1 MKRFFVVVLALS
13 LVFALC
19 ACGDSS
25 SAENIPTEASETFNA
40 GALQAEAEEQAPTQ
54 EQTPAASEETKPAKE
69 EGGRK
74 TPTLD
79 ERFTATWTVD
89 DTTQAAQQ
97 FSSEAGTSIDV
108 LREEITSAG
117 AVFGVGYVGYYEY
130 IEATGIDFG
139 QWYEGAAS
147 PFAAYYPF
155 FMEIDTN
162 HTIGEG
168 GYLYCILAGEY
179 ESSIT
184 VTDQSGQTL
193 YSAENGDPILLFCDQ
208 GGNGQNADLTV
219 TITSADGTSLSYE
232 PALDQQAYPQLLIG
246 DERQLLSWLIQ
257 GAEESTI
264 SFDALLLEGWLGINA
279 YGLAG
284 DDVFAPPT
292 WTVYMWDE
300 EKQTTVD
307 FSLSFCPNPPENGAV
322 DGEVLMQSFYEGISG
337 VQGEW
342 EGWWKV
348 ESELDQPSV
357 LQLDLMLMRGDDMAH
372 YEAVPTL
379 SETFWAMI
387 HPNGEILLL
396 IPQSGYSALPFMGDG
411 VPAVELMLSM
421 G

>member
-1 MKRFFVVVLALS
+1 MKRLLTVLLALS
-13 LVFALC
+13 LGC
-19 ACGDSS
+19 ACCACAAVSS
-25 SAENIPTEASETFNA
+25 PEDTPTAPSETFIS
-40 GALQAEAEEQAPTQ
+40 GALQGETQKQPQ
-54 EQTPAASEETKPAKE
+54 EQTPAEPEEEAPAQEQTGEKMQ
-69 EGGRK
+69 
-74 TPTLD
+74 TLKD
-79 ERFTATWTVD
+79 RFTATWTVD
-89 DTTQAAQQ
+89 ETPQTEAQE
-97 FSSEAGTSIDV
+97 FSNEAGTSIDV

-219 TITSADGTSLSYE
+219 TITSADGTSLTYV
-232 PALDQQAYPQLLIG
+232 PALDQQECPQLLIG

-264 SFDALLLEGWLGINA
+264 SFDALLSEGWLGMNA

-284 DDVFAPPT
+284 DDVFAPRT
-292 WTVYMWDE
+292 WTICMWDE
-300 EKQTTVD
+300 EKQTMVD
-307 FSLSFCPNPPENGAV
+307 FSLSFCPNPPEGGAV
-322 DGEVLMQSFYEGISG
+322 DGEVLMQSFYEGVSG

-342 EGWWKV
+342 EGWWRV
-348 ESELDQPSV
+348 ETELDQPSV

>member
-1 MKRFFVVVLALS
+1 MKKLLALA
-13 LVFALC
+13 LCMALCLALC
-19 ACGDSS
+19 ACASQPAPDS
-25 SAENIPTEASETFNA
+25 ASDTYIA
-40 GALQAEAEEQAPTQ
+40 GALGKDDAPAEQPKTD
-54 EQTPAASEETKPAKE
+54 KPEKPEKPEKE
-69 EGGRK
+69 DDKVPIK
-74 TPTLD
+74 TPSIEDKFMATIT
-79 ERFTATWTVD
+79 TAVQE
-89 DTTQAAQQ
+89 TTAQV
-97 FSSEAGTSIDV
+97 FSNDAGTSIDV

-117 AVFGVGYVGYYEY
+117 AVFGVAYVGFFEY
-130 IEATGIDFG
+130 FEETGIDFA

-155 FMEIDTN
+155 FMEIDEN

-168 GYLYCILAGEY
+168 GYLYCILAGDY

-184 VTDQSGQTL
+184 VTDQSGEML
-193 YSAENGDPILLFCDQ
+193 YSAENGDPILLFCDR

-219 TITSADGTSLSYE
+219 TITSADGTSLTYG
-232 PALDQQAYPQLLIG
+232 PALDQQEYPQLLIG
-246 DERQLLSWLIQ
+246 DERQLLSWIIQ

-264 SFDALLLEGWLGINA
+264 SFDALLLEGWLGMNA

-284 DDVFAPPT
+284 DDVFAPRT
-292 WTVYMWDE
+292 WTICMWDE
-300 EKQTTVD
+300 EKQTMVD
-307 FSLSFCPNPPENGAV
+307 FSLSFCPNPPEGGAV
-322 DGEVLMQSFYEGISG
+322 DGEVLMQSFYEGVSG

-342 EGWWKV
+342 EGWWRV
-348 ESELDQPSV
+348 ETELDQPSV

-396 IPQSGYSALPFMGDG
+396 MPQSGYSDLPFMGEG
-411 VPAVELMLSM
+411 VSGVELALSM